1 MKTMINLSR
10 IKTRLRFEFQAF
22 KKAIRD
28 TLPEMAKVLGN
39 RLIFFWCA
47 FFIGTGLT
55 MGFFF
60 TVLYMQR

>member
-1 MKTMINLSR
+1 MKTMINFTR
-10 IKTRLRFEFQAF
+10 IKARLLFEMQAF

-28 TLPEMAKVLGN
+28 ALPEMVKMLGN
-39 RLIFFWCA
+39 CLIFFWYA

-60 TVLYMQR
+60 TVSLMQR